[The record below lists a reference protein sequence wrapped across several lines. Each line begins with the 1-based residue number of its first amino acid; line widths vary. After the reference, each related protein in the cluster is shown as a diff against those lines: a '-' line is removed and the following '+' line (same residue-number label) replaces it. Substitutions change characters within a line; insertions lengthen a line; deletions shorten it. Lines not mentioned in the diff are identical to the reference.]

1 MEANS
6 VDKKRINLVI
16 DPRSSHHAGIEYAF
30 QQQFVRW
37 ISSKLGPYHPRK
49 RSASFVILFLLL
61 TTACSGVSGS
71 RAIRPS
77 SYLREAPSE
86 YYIYFPE
93 KYTENRTWPLFIG
106 IHGAGGTGRDCWSS
120 WQEFADDYGFI
131 LVCPSLAD
139 ETGGWLQEAGEE
151 KLINIINSVYREAS
165 VRNQVF
171 LVGFSAGAQ
180 FVQGFAFSHA
190 RFVSGVSVLS
200 SGNFYS
206 PPANTSSIPFL
217 VIVGE
222 TDNDSRVEGARQFSE
237 NLRNLGYFTQFHI
250 LPNVAHEISPEAR
263 KLTISFFNRVLPR

>member
-1 MEANS
+1 MRN
-6 VDKKRINLVI
+6 RIVNDLK
-16 DPRSSHHAGIEYAF
+16 SSLPLTEELTSQHKLF
-30 QQQFVRW
+30 RW
-37 ISSKLGPYHPRK
+37 LSCLAAPYRPGK
-49 RSASFVILFLLL
+49 RSAAHFIFTLLFVS
-61 TTACSGVSGS
+61 ACSGIAGS
-71 RAIRPS
+71 KAINPS

-93 KYTENRTWPLFIG
+93 KYTEKRAWPLFIG
-106 IHGAGGTGRDCWSS
+106 IHGVGETGRDCWSS

-131 LVCPSLAD
+131 LICPSLAD
-139 ETGGWLQEAGEE
+139 ETGGWLQADGEE
-151 KLINIINSVYREAS
+151 KLIDIINSVYREAN

-180 FVQGFAFSHA
+180 FVQGFAFSHS

-222 TDNDSRVEGARQFSE
+222 IDNDSRVEGARQFAD
-237 NLRNLGYFTQFHI
+237 NLKNLGYLSQFHL
-250 LPNVAHEISPEAR
+250 LPDVAHEMSPEAR
-263 KLTISFFNRVLPR
+263 KLTIAFFNRVLPR